1 MLQGRNIRKWYYNE
15 SGENLLQTGY
25 DINIPK
31 HYPLIYSHLFQFY
44 TQLIE
49 RSDQGVNWWN
59 LRACQ
64 YYSEFEQPEK
74 IIWGLTADKWAFTLD
89 KKQHYLP
96 SNGYILTSSCVPIRY
111 ILAMLNSKLMH
122 FYFGYIG
129 VMTAGG
135 AYTLKAATISALP
148 FKLAKNMDVL
158 AGIVDD
164 ILDIKYKNHN
174 ADVSDKEKQID
185 LFVYH
190 LYELTYDEV
199 LIVDPDTPITRE
211 EYEQM

>member
-1 MLQGRNIRKWYYNE
+1 
-15 SGENLLQTGY
+15 
-25 DINIPK
+25 
-31 HYPLIYSHLFQFY
+31 
-44 TQLIE
+44 
-49 RSDQGVNWWN
+49 
-59 LRACQ
+59 
-64 YYSEFEQPEK
+64 
-74 IIWGLTADKWAFTLD
+74 
-89 KKQHYLP
+89 
-96 SNGYILTSSCVPIRY
+96 
-111 ILAMLNSKLMH
+111 MLNSKLMH

-158 AGIVDD
+158 AGIADD
-164 ILDIKYKNHN
+164 ILDIKYRDHN

-199 LIVDPDTPITRE
+199 LIVDPDTPITCE
-211 EYEQM
+211 EYENVSI